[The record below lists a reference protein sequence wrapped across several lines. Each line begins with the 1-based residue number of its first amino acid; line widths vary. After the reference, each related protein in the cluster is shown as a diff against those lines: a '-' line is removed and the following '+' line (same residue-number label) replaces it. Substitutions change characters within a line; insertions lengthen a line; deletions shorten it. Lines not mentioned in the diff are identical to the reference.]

1 MTLVVKKGRDIN
13 KAIAKHCAKPSHPE
27 SKLQIACVTWF
38 NMQWRQYQGLLFA
51 IPNGGK
57 RGKVEAGIMK
67 GEGVVPGVA
76 DLMLAVPSTRSIAAV
91 NLRPQYEFVH
101 GLFIE
106 MKYGPGKQSPAQIAF
121 EQAVTAQGYQYS
133 VCRTLEEFMNVIN
146 TYLK

>member
-1 MTLVVKKGRDIN
+1 MATTLNYRSKLLKE
-13 KAIAKHCAKPSHPE
+13 KAPRAKPSHPE

-38 NMQWRQYQGLLFA
+38 NLQYAQYKGLLFA

-57 RGKVEAGIMK
+57 RSKVEAGIMK
-67 GEGVVPGVA
+67 GEGVVSGVA
-76 DLMLAVPSTRSIAAV
+76 DLMLTVAKKKADRIGTANYAFKIIS
-91 NLRPQYEFVH
+91 H

-106 MKYGPGKQSPAQIAF
+106 MKVGKGKQSPAQVGF
-121 EQAVTAQGYQYS
+121 EQAVKAQGYQYS